1 MRYNFKKQIGE
12 VKIDK
17 EYSQRCPVHRGP
29 PVHAMVG
36 DMGGSKWVMQKVMR
50 FIRARFYLDQ
60 KSGNQNRRNRSDVSC
75 SGSSSSSQSGSGTS
89 LDRMGRAA
97 DSRSSSSSS
106 SSSLTSLTWSLQEEE
121 ASTAVQ
127 ASARPRSSELR
138 GLHAETLPQTREVS
152 CH

>member
-12 VKIDK
+12 VNIDK

-60 KSGNQNRRNRSDVSC
+60 KSGNQNRRTSISRSDVLC
-75 SGSSSSSQSGSGTS
+75 SGCQVLALALSPAPEPVWTGWDV
-89 LDRMGRAA
+89 L
-97 DSRSSSSSS
+97 
-106 SSSLTSLTWSLQEEE
+106 LTS
-121 ASTAVQ
+121 
-127 ASARPRSSELR
+127 
-138 GLHAETLPQTREVS
+138 GH
-152 CH
+152 HHHHH

>member
-17 EYSQRCPVHRGP
+17 EYSQRCPVHKGP

-60 KSGNQNRRNRSDVSC
+60 KSGNQNRRTSISRSDVLC
-75 SGSSSSSQSGSGTS
+75 SGSSSGSQSGSGTS
-89 LDRMGRAA
+89 LDRMGRAV
-97 DSRSSSSSS
+97 DSRSSLSSSL
-106 SSSLTSLTWSLQEEE
+106 LTSLT
-121 ASTAVQ
+121 
-127 ASARPRSSELR
+127 
-138 GLHAETLPQTREVS
+138 
-152 CH
+152 

>member
-17 EYSQRCPVHRGP
+17 EYSQRCPVHGGP

-60 KSGNQNRRNRSDVSC
+60 KSGNQNRRTSISRSDVLC
-75 SGSSSSSQSGSGTS
+75 SGSSSGSQSGSGTS
-89 LDRMGRAA
+89 LDRMGRAV
-97 DSRSSSSSS
+97 DSRSSSSSPL
-106 SSSLTSLTWSLQEEE
+106 LTSLT
-121 ASTAVQ
+121 
-127 ASARPRSSELR
+127 
-138 GLHAETLPQTREVS
+138 
-152 CH
+152 